1 MYATCWCEFVVL
13 EEDPVI
19 LIALLDHTSTL

>member
-1 MYATCWCEFVVL
+1 MTCWCEFVVL

-19 LIALLDHTSTL
+19 LIAVLGLHTSTL